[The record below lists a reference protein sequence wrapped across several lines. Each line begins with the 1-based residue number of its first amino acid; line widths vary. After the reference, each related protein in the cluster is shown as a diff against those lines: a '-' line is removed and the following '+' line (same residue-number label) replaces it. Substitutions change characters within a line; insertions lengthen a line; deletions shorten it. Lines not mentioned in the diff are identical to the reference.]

1 MKKTKIIYWILTGL
15 MSLGLGLGAVFNA
28 MSSKES
34 VELISGHLGF
44 PAYLVPFVGVAKL
57 LGIITILIPG
67 FPRLKEWAYAGL
79 VFDLV
84 GAMYAHI
91 AIGAPVSEWAP
102 LFVLIAIIAGSYIY
116 HHKLLNT
123 VPADS
128 KTLSS

>member
-34 VELISGHLGF
+34 VELIHDHLGF
-44 PAYLVPFVGVAKL
+44 PTYLVPFVGVAKL
-57 LGIITILIPG
+57 LAIIAILIPG

-91 AIGAPVSEWAP
+91 SIGAPASEWAP
-102 LFVLIAIIAGSYIY
+102 LFVLIAFIAGSYIF
-116 HHKLLNT
+116 HHKLLS
-123 VPADS
+123 AS
-128 KTLSS
+128 AK